1 MFSRSVLSSCRRS
14 PRAVFSRSFA
24 TEVQPTESA
33 PSTSSAAPLTHPK
46 KISRQSL
53 HTAII
58 LNRSPLITRTPTP
71 FEKAF
76 YSYQARIHRALH
88 NPFPTEFY
96 FKQGSPLETRFT
108 IEEQR
113 RERKAFGAP
122 FGIEASE
129 EPNEAAELMEIAMRD
144 EVDESMPRVHDAD
157 TKNDLKSLNRRGQR
171 NLYLLLKTQEDGK
184 DVWRFP
190 QGSVEKDEFLHVAA
204 HRRLD
209 AECGRHMDTWI
220 VSRNPVGVHHPVKPA
235 VTAEDTKDDVVFFYK
250 AHILAG
256 QVRPDPKRYQDFAWL
271 TKGEIGQRT
280 DENYWLGVKDMLSDF

>member
-1 MFSRSVLSSCRRS
+1 MLSRSVLSSCRRS
-14 PRAVFSRSFA
+14 PRGTSA
-24 TEVQPTESA
+24 T
-33 PSTSSAAPLTHPK
+33 PLTHPK
-46 KISRQSL
+46 KTSRPNL

-76 YSYQARIHRALH
+76 FSYQARIHRALH

-108 IEEQR
+108 IEERR

-122 FGIEASE
+122 FGVDKSE

-144 EVDESMPRVHDAD
+144 EVDESMPRVHESDIEKD
-157 TKNDLKSLNRRGQR
+157 FKSLNRRGQR
-171 NLYLLLKTQEDGK
+171 NLYLLLKTQENGK

-190 QGSVEKDEFLHVAA
+190 QGSIEKDEFLHVAA

-220 VSRNPVGVHHPVKPA
+220 VSRNPIGVHHPPKPA
-235 VTAEDTKDDVVFFYK
+235 VTAEDVKDVRTLLKYITHVLIALQDVVFFYK

-256 QVRPDPKRYQDFAWL
+256 QVRPDPKRYEDFAWL

-280 DENYWLGVKDMLSDF
+280 NESYWLGIKDMLSDF